1 MSVRYD
7 ITAEYL
13 KRANYRQIHAGDD
26 YSHSF
31 TVRRAGL
38 PMDLSAAKLWFTIKE
53 DENDLDSEALLQ
65 YTSDSIAEIEI
76 TDGANGQF
84 VLQLRHAD
92 TDTMAGTKNYDI
104 QVLLNTGEVITLAR
118 GVIEFLPNLTRTYT

>member
-7 ITAEYL
+7 ITAAYL

-38 PMDLSAAKLWFTIKE
+38 PMDLTAAKLWFTIKE
-53 DENDLDSEALLQ
+53 DDNDLDSEALLQ
-65 YTSDSIAEIEI
+65 YTSDSIAEIEV
-76 TDGANGQF
+76 TDAANGQF
-84 VLQLRHAD
+84 VVRLRHAD
-92 TDTMAGTKNYDI
+92 TDKMVGTKNYDM
-104 QVLLNTGEVITLAR
+104 QVLLSTGEVVTLAR

>member
-13 KRANYRQIHAGDD
+13 KRSNYRQIHAGDD

-38 PMDLSAAKLWFTIKE
+38 PMNLTAAKLWITVKE

-76 TDGANGQF
+76 TDPTNGQF
-84 VLQLRHAD
+84 VVHLRHAD
-92 TDTMAGTKNYDI
+92 TDTLAGTKAYDI
-104 QVLLNTGEVITLAR
+104 QVLLNSGEVITLAR
-118 GVIEFLPNLTRTYT
+118 GVIEFLPNLTRTYA